1 MNTVDFMNLT
11 LETFRS
17 LENSLKNRRDALI
30 FHKGIH
36 ASGNDKLHAYEV
48 FWLVAQSY
56 NKLIVQA
63 AKNIVATYN
72 DDGTPKELEQ

>member
-1 MNTVDFMNLT
+1 MTDVDFMNLT

-17 LENSLKNRRDALI
+17 LENALQNRRNVLI

-36 ASGNDKLHAYEV
+36 ANSNDKLHAYKV
-48 FWLVAQSY
+48 FQLVAQSY

-63 AKNIVATYN
+63 AENIIETYN
-72 DDGTPKELEQ
+72 DDGTLKEATQ